1 MARNLW
7 KVIQK
12 QEKKIEELESIV
24 TALQLRIACL
34 EARDVTKTPYRFDK
48 FDDRDW
54 WKQQPVMSNH
64 TSKLD
69 TEEIEKAYDVIQLV
83 NKLNG
88 GKK

>member
-24 TALQLRIACL
+24 VALQLRIACL

-69 TEEIEKAYDVIQLV
+69 TEEIKKAYDVIQLV

>member
-24 TALQLRIACL
+24 AVLQLRIACL

>member
-24 TALQLRIACL
+24 VALQLRIACL

-64 TSKLD
+64 TSKLG